1 MRGSFQTTLAQRVDL
16 MGRGVHG
23 GTPARVS
30 LLPANPNSGILF
42 SRTSHDGKS
51 HRVVT
56 ASPAAVRNTDFAT
69 VIGDGQGALCSTVEH
84 LLAALVGLGVDNVI
98 IEVDG
103 NEVPIFDGSAAHF
116 VEAINAAGI
125 ETQAAPRRYLKV
137 LKPVRV
143 QDGRAMGELLPYDAG
158 FRIEIEIDFD
168 HRLIGRQRYAATL
181 SRDTFERD
189 LARARTFGFMSDV
202 AKLWSAGYALGASL
216 ENTICLA
223 DDRILNPTG
232 LRYPDEFVRHK
243 ALDAVGDL
251 RPCRPADPRP
261 LSLDL
266 WRPQAERPS
275 GRSPCGRYVCL
286 DRGRAPAAA
295 GPAVTPILAFRW
307 LSRPIGPTS
316 PSQTATIAS
325 YWPLSRFASY
335 SRPWYESVRRGR
347 PTGP

>member
-1 MRGSFQTTLAQRVDL
+1 MVGMRGNFQTTLAQRVDL

-30 LLPANPNSGILF
+30 LLPANAYSGILF
-42 SRTSHDGKS
+42 SRMSHDGKPR
-51 HRVVT
+51 RVVS

-116 VEAINAAGI
+116 VDAINAAGI

-143 QDGRAMGELLPYDAG
+143 RDGRSLGELLPYDAG

-168 HRLIGRQRYAATL
+168 HRLIGHQRYAATL
-181 SRDTFERD
+181 SRETFERD

-251 RPCRPADPRP
+251 ALAGLPI
-261 LSLDL
+261 L
-266 WRPQAERPS
+266 
-275 GRSPCGRYVCL
+275 GRYRSVCGGHKL
-286 DRGRAPAAA
+286 NAQVVAALAADKSAWTVVEPRRRRPRGHADLGVPVAVPAYRAD
-295 GPAVTPILAFRW
+295 
-307 LSRPIGPTS
+307 LS
-316 PSQTATIAS
+316 
-325 YWPLSRFASY
+325 
-335 SRPWYESVRRGR
+335 
-347 PTGP
+347 

>member
-1 MRGSFQTTLAQRVDL
+1 MRASYQTTLAQRVDL

-30 LLPANPNSGILF
+30 LLPATPNSGILF
-42 SRTSHDGKS
+42 ARPSHDGAP
-51 HRVVT
+51 HRYVS

-69 VIGDGQGALCSTVEH
+69 VIGDGHGALCSTVEH
-84 LLAALVGLGVDNVI
+84 LLAALTGLGVDNVI

-103 NEVPIFDGSAAHF
+103 NEVPIFDGSATAF
-116 VEAINAAGI
+116 VEAINGAGL

-143 QDGRAMGELLPYDAG
+143 QDGRALGELLPYDEG
-158 FRIEIEIDFD
+158 FRVEVEIDFD
-168 HRLIGRQRYAATL
+168 HPLIGRQRYAATL
-181 SRDTFERD
+181 SRETFERD

-223 DDRILNPTG
+223 EDRILNPTG

-251 RPCRPADPRP
+251 ALAGLPI
-261 LSLDL
+261 L
-266 WRPQAERPS
+266 
-275 GRSPCGRYVCL
+275 GRYRSVCGGHKL
-286 DRGRAPAAA
+286 NAQVVSTLAADRSAWTVVEPKSRRPRGHADLGVPVAVPAYRAD
-295 GPAVTPILAFRW
+295 
-307 LSRPIGPTS
+307 LS
-316 PSQTATIAS
+316 
-325 YWPLSRFASY
+325 
-335 SRPWYESVRRGR
+335 
-347 PTGP
+347 

>member
-1 MRGSFQTTLAQRVDL
+1 MVGMRGSFQTTLAQRVDL

-30 LLPANPNSGILF
+30 LLPANADSGILF
-42 SRTSHDGKS
+42 SRNGYDGKP
-51 HRVVT
+51 HRVVS

-69 VIGDGQGALCSTVEH
+69 VIGDGHGALCSTVEH
-84 LLAALVGLGVDNVI
+84 LLAALVGLGIDNVI

-116 VEAINAAGI
+116 VEAINAAGL

-143 QDGRAMGELLPYDAG
+143 QDGRATGELLPYDAG
-158 FRIEIEIDFD
+158 FRLEIEIEFD

-251 RPCRPADPRP
+251 ALAGLPI
-261 LSLDL
+261 L
-266 WRPQAERPS
+266 
-275 GRSPCGRYVCL
+275 GRYRSFCGGHKLNAQVVAAL
-286 DRGRAPAAA
+286 AADKSAWTVIEPKGRRPRGHADLGVSVAVPAY
-295 GPAVTPILAFRW
+295 
-307 LSRPIGPTS
+307 RPDVS
-316 PSQTATIAS
+316 
-325 YWPLSRFASY
+325 
-335 SRPWYESVRRGR
+335 
-347 PTGP
+347 

>member
-1 MRGSFQTTLAQRVDL
+1 M
-16 MGRGVHG
+16 
-23 GTPARVS
+23 S
-30 LLPANPNSGILF
+30 LLPANANSGILF
-42 SRTSHDGKS
+42 SRMSHDGKS
-51 HRVVT
+51 HRVVS
-56 ASPAAVRNTDFAT
+56 ACPAAVRNTDFAT
-69 VIGDGQGALCSTVEH
+69 VIGDGHGALCSTVEH

-125 ETQAAPRRYLKV
+125 ETQPAPRRYLKV
-137 LKPVRV
+137 LKPIRV

-251 RPCRPADPRP
+251 ALAGLPI
-261 LSLDL
+261 L
-266 WRPQAERPS
+266 
-275 GRSPCGRYVCL
+275 GRYRSVCGGHKL
-286 DRGRAPAAA
+286 NAQVVAALTADKSAWTVVEPRRRRPRGHADLGVPVAVPAYRAD
-295 GPAVTPILAFRW
+295 
-307 LSRPIGPTS
+307 LS
-316 PSQTATIAS
+316 
-325 YWPLSRFASY
+325 
-335 SRPWYESVRRGR
+335 
-347 PTGP
+347 

>member
-1 MRGSFQTTLAQRVDL
+1 M
-16 MGRGVHG
+16 
-23 GTPARVS
+23 
-30 LLPANPNSGILF
+30 
-42 SRTSHDGKS
+42 SHDGKPR
-51 HRVVT
+51 RVVS
-56 ASPAAVRNTDFAT
+56 ASPEAVRNTDFAT

-116 VEAINAAGI
+116 VEAINAAGL
-125 ETQAAPRRYLKV
+125 ETQAASRRYLKI
-137 LKPVRV
+137 LKPIRV
-143 QDGRAMGELLPYDAG
+143 QDGRAMGELAPYDAG
-158 FRIEIEIDFD
+158 FRIEIEIEFD
-168 HRLIGRQRYAATL
+168 HPLIGRQRYAATL

-251 RPCRPADPRP
+251 ALAGLPI
-261 LSLDL
+261 L
-266 WRPQAERPS
+266 
-275 GRSPCGRYVCL
+275 GRYRSVCGGHKL
-286 DRGRAPAAA
+286 NAQVVAALAADKSAWTVVEPRQRRPRGHADLGVPVALPAYRAD
-295 GPAVTPILAFRW
+295 
-307 LSRPIGPTS
+307 LS
-316 PSQTATIAS
+316 
-325 YWPLSRFASY
+325 
-335 SRPWYESVRRGR
+335 
-347 PTGP
+347 